1 MEPVVFLIDDDESF
15 LKSMERRLFAY
26 GMKVRCF
33 RSATEFLFAYSPDME
48 GVILT
53 DLQMP
58 GMSGFDLQDELNSR
72 EATISI
78 VFISGKGDIPTS
90 VRAVK
95 NGAESFLT
103 KMIDTT
109 TLLETIN
116 KAMQS
121 GRRRKQAQDAR
132 SKIRQQIENLTTR
145 ELQVVLGLLKG
156 WSNRQIAD
164 EINLAERT
172 VKYHRTMISRRYSI
186 KSPVEIARMVWTAG
200 INESQLEQMIQER
213 TSDHQDDE
221 ELH

>member
-1 MEPVVFLIDDDESF
+1 
-15 LKSMERRLFAY
+15 
-26 GMKVRCF
+26 
-33 RSATEFLFAYSPDME
+33 
-48 GVILT
+48 
-53 DLQMP
+53 
-58 GMSGFDLQDELNSR
+58 
-72 EATISI
+72 
-78 VFISGKGDIPTS
+78 
-90 VRAVK
+90 
-95 NGAESFLT
+95 
-103 KMIDTT
+103 MIDTP